1 MPTLDIPDWTCHRRK
16 KREREGEGKMLGR
29 HFIWLKEDLQVVRE
43 NISDDGHCKII
54 GIRKVCRFI
63 SEPTKPN
70 GVKFHYS
77 SLLHAIIA
85 QCPLSKYFAIL
96 CIFAQI
102 FKYFPLFQ
110 HFLAYFL
117 KNQNSFPLLSR
128 IGPGC
133 IYYSLINPVVYL
145 LESMDFYGMPASK
158 VELKVVRLLSQINIF
173 DTALMF

>member
-1 MPTLDIPDWTCHRRK
+1 MKGSIDTTAFGWLWPGIPNHAHTRHTRLDLRHRRK

-110 HFLAYFL
+110 HFLACFL

-133 IYYSLINPVVYL
+133 IY
-145 LESMDFYGMPASK
+145 
-158 VELKVVRLLSQINIF
+158 
-173 DTALMF
+173 